1 MRFLLPEISEIPQ
14 VKEVLTSRENCLLTG
29 LEGSLKHLVMAS
41 LYTRSTGSCI
51 VITADNARAEGIY
64 SNLAALFPGEAEL
77 FPGENLL
84 YFSEMLSRSY
94 EISEARLSL
103 LYKLV
108 GGEKK
113 FIVAPLQA
121 LLPRLLPP
129 LLWKGRAIHLK
140 KGDSLELT
148 ALPEKLVDMG
158 YRRVSLVEDRGQFS
172 LKGGILDVFSPG
184 EDWPLRVE
192 FFGDEIDS
200 LRYFD
205 PATQRSR
212 DLAAQAV
219 IIPAGEFFLT
229 TALYREG
236 EKRILQEARR
246 TAEAFKKEGNVQG
259 AEKVLEKSSHV
270 LRRLREEGPF
280 PGIEQYFAFF
290 YDKGASIF
298 DYLPEGGSV
307 ILDEPLRL
315 EETYQESWQQL
326 KNMEASLLL
335 QGDLLPTQAEYYF
348 TFEELLKGYKGP
360 LTAFSLFSRRVN
372 RGQISRALSLDS
384 RTLPRYQGDFQLLG
398 GEIKEWLQNDCR
410 VLLTLNR
417 AEEARSIQPYLEEQ
431 GITPLFLK
439 DIQDSRDLPRGKP
452 VLTSTVGDGGFY
464 LPAEKLAV
472 VTEREILKRQRKP
485 RTRQKRKEALRV
497 ADYRELKIGDYV
509 VHEQHGIGS
518 YQGIRTLNIGDI
530 HRDYLFIKYNGTDK
544 LFIPTD
550 QIDNIRKY
558 IGVEGKSPRLSS
570 LGGQEWNRVKA
581 RVRESVEE
589 LARELLSLYSEREAA
604 RGFGF
609 SPDQAWQ
616 QEFEGRFPYQETP
629 DQLKAVED
637 VKMDME
643 QSRPMDRLICG
654 DVGFGKTEVALRGA
668 FKAIVDGKQAAFLV
682 PTTILAQQHF
692 RTFKERFEGYPVSV
706 EVLSRFRTP
715 REQQETLKKLRT
727 GRADLVIGT
736 HRLLSADVRF
746 KDLGVLIID
755 EEQRFGVKHKEKLKM
770 LKKNVDVLTLTA
782 TPIPRT
788 LHMSLAGAR
797 DLSIIETPP
806 EDRYPIQTYVV
817 EYSDYLFREAVLRE
831 VSRGGQVYFV
841 YNRVQNIEKWV
852 EHLRKLLPEIRIG
865 LGHGQMS
872 ESRLEKVM
880 FDFLNR
886 EYDLLVSTTI
896 VEAGLD
902 LPNVNTMIIYDADK
916 LGLAQLYQL
925 RGRVGRSNRVA
936 YCYLT
941 FQKDRVLTEVAEK
954 RLSAIREFTELGSG
968 LKIALRDLE
977 IRGAGNIL
985 GPEQHG
991 FMAAVGFDLYCQLL
1005 ENSVR
1010 TLKGEQKA
1018 PKKPEIRV
1026 ELSVNAYIPSAYV
1039 PDQEQKIELYQ
1050 KISQAEDTG
1059 DLEDIKEE
1067 MRDRYGPVPPP
1078 VENLLK
1084 VARLKQLAL
1093 EVGMESLSEEG
1104 GTVRLAFA
1112 AQRRFD
1118 SDRLWKLARA
1128 SDGRIRVSFGRG
1140 IVFKVVRRGMK
1151 EGAFLT
1157 FLLELLG
1164 DIKVLAN

>member
-1 MRFLLPEISEIPQ
+1 MRFLLPEICELPQ
-14 VKEVLTSRENCLLTG
+14 VKEVLASRDRCLLTG
-29 LEGSLKHLVMAS
+29 VEGSCKHLVMAS
-41 LYTRSTGSCI
+41 LYSRLPHSCI
-51 VITADNARAEGIY
+51 IVTADNTRAEGAY
-64 SNLAALFPGEAEL
+64 ADLAPLFPGEVEL

-103 LYKLV
+103 LYKLAS
-108 GGEKK
+108 GEKK
-113 FIVAPLQA
+113 LLIAPLQA

-129 LLWKGRAIHLK
+129 ALWKGRALHLI
-140 KGDSLELT
+140 KGETLDVT

-158 YRRVSLVEDRGQFS
+158 YRRVSLVEDRGHFS
-172 LKGGILDVFSPG
+172 LKGGILDVYSPG

-192 FFGDEIDS
+192 FFDDDIDS
-200 LRYFD
+200 LRFFD

-212 DLAAQAV
+212 AQAEGAV

-229 TALYREG
+229 STLFREG
-236 EKRILQEARR
+236 EERIMAEARK
-246 TAEAFKKEGNVQG
+246 TAEAFQKEGNLPG
-259 AEKVLEKSSHV
+259 AERVLERSGNF

-280 PGIEQYFAFF
+280 PGVEQYFSFF
-290 YDKGASIF
+290 YAKGASLF

-315 EETYQESWQQL
+315 EETFAELWQQL
-326 KNMEASLLL
+326 KNMEASLIL
-335 QGDLLPTQAEYYF
+335 QGDLLPTQTQYYF
-348 TFEELLKGYKGP
+348 TFPELLRGYRGD
-360 LTAFSLFSRRVN
+360 LTAFSLFSRNFAHLETTRT
-372 RGQISRALSLDS
+372 LSLDT
-384 RTLPRYQGDFQLLG
+384 RTLPRYQGDFKLFL
-398 GEIKEWLQNDCR
+398 GEIREWAKNGHRILLAFSR
-410 VLLTLNR
+410 VGE
-417 AEEARSIQPYLEEQ
+417 AEGIRTFLEEQ
-431 GITPLFLK
+431 GLAPLLLK
-439 DIQDSRDLPRGKP
+439 EIRDLRDLPPAKP
-452 VLTSTVGDGGFY
+452 AITSSFCANGFL
-464 LPAEKLAV
+464 LPAAKLVV
-472 VTEREILKRQRKP
+472 VTEREVLKRQRRVRAK
-485 RTRQKRKEALRV
+485 QKRKEALRV

-518 YQGIRTLNIGDI
+518 YQGIRTLNIGGV
-530 HRDYLFIKYNGTDK
+530 HRDYLFIKYSGTDK

-550 QIDNIRKY
+550 QIDSIRKY

-570 LGGQEWNRVKA
+570 LGGQDWNRVKA
-581 RVRESVEE
+581 RVRESVAE
-589 LARELLSLYSEREAA
+589 LARELLGLYSEREAA
-604 RGFGF
+604 RGFAF

-616 QEFEGRFPYQETP
+616 QEFEDRFPYQETR
-629 DQLKAVED
+629 DQLRAVAD
-637 VKMDME
+637 VKKDME
-643 QSRPMDRLICG
+643 DGRPMDRLICG

-668 FKAIVDGKQAAFLV
+668 FKAILDGKQAAFLV

-692 RTFKERFEGYPVSV
+692 RTFQERFEGYPVSV
-706 EVLSRFRTP
+706 DVLSRFRSP
-715 REQQETLKKLRT
+715 REQRETLKKIRT
-727 GRADLVIGT
+727 GRVDLVIGT
-736 HRLLSADVRF
+736 HRLLSGDVHF
-746 KDLGVLIID
+746 KDLGVLIVD

-797 DLSIIETPP
+797 DLSVIETPP

-817 EYSDYLFREAVLRE
+817 EYSDFLFREAVLRE

-841 YNRVQNIEKWV
+841 YNRVQNIDAWV
-852 EHLRKLLPEIRIG
+852 EHLKTLLPDIRIG
-865 LGHGQMS
+865 LGHGQMP

-880 FDFLNR
+880 YDFLNR
-886 EYDLLVSTTI
+886 KYDLLVSTTI

-941 FQKDRVLTEVAEK
+941 YQKDRVLTEVAEK
-954 RLSAIREFTELGSG
+954 RLQAIREFTELGSG

-1005 ENSVR
+1005 ESSVR
-1010 TLKGEQKA
+1010 ALKGEEKA
-1018 PKKPEIRV
+1018 EKGPDIRV
-1026 ELSVNAYIPSAYV
+1026 ELSVNAYIPASYV

-1050 KISQAEDTG
+1050 KISQAEDEG
-1059 DLEDIKEE
+1059 DLKDVGGE
-1067 MRDRYGPVPPP
+1067 MRDRYGPLPSP

-1093 EVGMESLSEEG
+1093 ELGMESLSEEG
-1104 GTVRLAFA
+1104 GLVRLVFA
-1112 AQRRFD
+1112 LQHRFD
-1118 SDRLWKLARA
+1118 GDGLWKLARA
-1128 SDGRIRVSFGRG
+1128 SQGRVRVSFGRS
-1140 IVFKVVRRGMK
+1140 IVFKVVRQGME
-1151 EGAFLT
+1151 EGPFLD